1 MSDLFQIHGPDTQ
14 FAKSSRRIGVS
25 PEETQFINKIVSTI
39 LAIGMYTTIGFYL
52 IGLALLFIKGDQVPQ
67 ISLQY
72 FHSFGSVLSAIL
84 SLKSQSFLYLGTI
97 SLILT
102 PVSRVFVSILAFWR
116 ENDKKFVLVTTMVFL
131 VIVAS
136 VVVGSIFKINVG

>member
-1 MSDLFQIHGPDTQ
+1 MTDPSKIREPDAP
-14 FAKSSRRIGVS
+14 FGISSRRVEVS
-25 PEETQFINKIVSTI
+25 SEETQFINKIVSTI

-52 IGLALLFIKGDQVPQ
+52 IGLTLLFLKGDSVPQ

-72 FHSFGSVLSAIL
+72 FHSFGSFLASIV
-84 SLKSQSFLYLGTI
+84 SLNPQSFLYLGTVT
-97 SLILT
+97 LILT
-102 PVSRVFVSILAFWR
+102 PVSRVFISILAFWR
-116 ENDKKFVLVTTMVFL
+116 EKDKKFVLVTTMVFL